1 MEEKKYGGMTVNER
15 LLVSELLSQF
25 DQMVAAKDV
34 DKIIY
39 ILKQVELDEAS
50 IEPILKR
57 LDLDNDGSI
66 SN

>member
-1 MEEKKYGGMTVNER
+1 MTVNER